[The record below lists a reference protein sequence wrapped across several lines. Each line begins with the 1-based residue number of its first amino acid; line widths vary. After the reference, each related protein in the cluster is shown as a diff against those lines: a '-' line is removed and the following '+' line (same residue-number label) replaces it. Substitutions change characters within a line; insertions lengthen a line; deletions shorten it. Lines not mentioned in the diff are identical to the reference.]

1 MRGQHLKL
9 KRKIRGERIRK
20 RIETIKKR
28 RLAGIWD
35 VKRKIVKGK
44 KQIQKSV
51 KTEKGEIITEPKKI
65 LEEYERY
72 YKELLKTKEAQTQ
85 EEKDFETLIQTQFAD
100 IREKATDVSDRE
112 SITPKLV
119 GKAIRQMKGNKAK
132 DRQGWSAEWLKN
144 GGTAL
149 EKSLSCMFN
158 RPR

>member
-1 MRGQHLKL
+1 M
-9 KRKIRGERIRK
+9 
-20 RIETIKKR
+20 
-28 RLAGIWD
+28 
-35 VKRKIVKGK
+35 
-44 KQIQKSV
+44 

-132 DRQGWSAEWLKN
+132 GK
-144 GGTAL
+144 
-149 EKSLSCMFN
+149 
-158 RPR
+158 